1 MVAFS
6 VQHKFKFVVA
16 RVNVRFFSNIKD
28 CLLMQNIQIYSEY
41 IIDENSSTIVLRKG
55 HELKVTQHSA
65 EEKKAMR

>member
-41 IIDENSSTIVLRKG
+41 IIDENSSTVVLRKG

>member
-1 MVAFS
+1 
-6 VQHKFKFVVA
+6 
-16 RVNVRFFSNIKD
+16 
-28 CLLMQNIQIYSEY
+28 MQNIQIYSEY